1 MIMTLSISQQLDTE
15 FTKYSRMLSLLS
27 YSTLF
32 WINPSVASSIFFNTS
47 MIKSS
52 FWFWMNLQPMVK
64 RFPFY
69 GIFHPFKQICPY
81 LSWLWQQLST
91 EPVKPGCRQIPVRRQ
106 HSYSHASMPAL
117 QQNSQWTRDA
127 IGIGRRGTGSFSILD
142 HVRWKILTIQK
153 QLIK

>member
-1 MIMTLSISQQLDTE
+1 
-15 FTKYSRMLSLLS
+15 MLSLLS

-32 WINPSVASSIFFNTS
+32 WINPSVASQLFFNTS

-106 HSYSHASMPAL
+106 HSYSHASMLAL
-117 QQNSQWTRDA
+117 QQNSQWTRDD
-127 IGIGRRGTGSFSILD
+127 IGKRGTGSFSILD
-142 HVRWKILTIQK
+142 HVRCKNSKNNPAANSHT
-153 QLIK
+153 